1 MDRRVIVAIGNARE
15 VIPAKEVRFLEG
27 DMVCIVSENEGNLI
41 THKRNILIQEWPHQE
56 RVDRC
61 VSCGSVV
68 PEGRQ
73 ICINCER
80 GEDDDI
86 G

>member
-1 MDRRVIVAIGNARE
+1 MDKRVILAIGNARE
-15 VIPAKEVRFLEG
+15 VIFAKEVRFLEG
-27 DMVCIVSENEGNLI
+27 DMVCIVSEKDGNLI
-41 THKRNILIQEWPHQE
+41 THKQNIVIQEKPSLE

-80 GEDDDI
+80 GDDDDI